1 MLQILRRGQR
11 WILSLV
17 ILVIGFAFV
26 FFLGGGSFQSPFGI
40 SPQVAVAVG
49 DRAYD
54 YREFDRTR
62 QALVDDYRRALGD
75 SFDPETARDTLDQQ
89 TASRL
94 VSRAILAAEAERL
107 GLRVGTAELRD
118 FLRSTPGG
126 AGTDGRIDRDAWLQ
140 YAERDYGS
148 VSRFEDALRED
159 LMAQKAI
166 RVISESIALS
176 DAEVLDQLRY
186 RLEEVE
192 VAYVAVDAKKMAVKE
207 DIPDAEVD
215 ALLAS
220 DLPRVQSAYDGRKS
234 EFDQPE
240 QVRARHILIAAKA
253 AEGADPTAEEE
264 KAIAEA
270 KAKAEAAA
278 ARIRKGEAFEKVA
291 EELSDDQG
299 SKTAGGDLGFFPRG
313 RMVPAFE
320 AAAFSLEPGKISDP
334 VQSTYGFHVIRVE
347 EKRPAKLISF
357 DEAKAS
363 LAREILA
370 EERAK
375 KDADE
380 LVAKLLEAVRSGKT
394 LVEAARERS
403 VSIERP
409 GPIHRRGDGVI
420 PSLGP
425 SKEALAAI
433 FALTPEKPTTDRA
446 YEVSGKRV
454 LFERTGGK
462 LPTEAELAP
471 NLKMARDQLLEQ
483 RRTELSNAWIETRR
497 KELEAEGRLV
507 YNYARNTPQE

>member
-26 FFLGGGSFQSPFGI
+26 FFLGGGSVQSPFGP
-40 SPQVAVAVG
+40 SAKVAVAAG
-49 DRAYD
+49 D
-54 YREFDRTR
+54 REFDFREWDRTR
-62 QALVDDYRRALGD
+62 EAIVNDYRRALGE
-75 SFDPETARDTLDQQ
+75 SFDPEAARDVLDQM
-89 TASRL
+89 TANRL

-107 GLRVGTAELRD
+107 GLRVGQDELRD

-126 AGTDGRIDRDAWLQ
+126 AGTDGRIDREAWLQ

-159 LMAQKAI
+159 LLAQKAI
-166 RVISESIALS
+166 RLISESIALS
-176 DAEVLDQLRY
+176 DAEVRDRLRY
-186 RLEEVE
+186 QLEEVE
-192 VAYVAVDAKKMAVKE
+192 IAYVAVDPKKMAVKE
-207 DIPDAEVD
+207 DIPDGEVD

-220 DLPRVQSAYDGRKS
+220 DLPRVQRAYDDRKS

-240 QVRARHILIAAKA
+240 QVHARHILIAARA
-253 AEGADPTAEEE
+253 PEGGDPAQ
-264 KAIAEA
+264 AEA
-270 KAKAEAAA
+270 AAKQKAEAVA
-278 ARIRKGEAFEKVA
+278 ARIRKGEKFEKVA
-291 EELSDDQG
+291 AEVSDDQG
-299 SKTAGGDLGFFPRG
+299 SKEAGGDLGFFPRG

-320 AAAFSLEPGKISDP
+320 AAAFSLDVGKVSDP

-347 EKRPAKLISF
+347 EKRPAKLVSF

-375 KDADE
+375 KDADD
-380 LVAKLLEAVRSGKT
+380 LVAKLLEAIGSGKT

-409 GPIHRRGDGVI
+409 EPLHRRGDGVI
-420 PSLGP
+420 PGLGT

-433 FALTPEKPTTDRA
+433 FALTPEKPVADRA
-446 YEVSGKRV
+446 FEIAGRRV

-462 LPTEAELAP
+462 APTEADLAP
-471 NLKMARDQLLEQ
+471 NLARAREQLLEQ
-483 RRTELSNAWIETRR
+483 RRQELANAWVEARR
-497 KELEAEGRLV
+497 KELETSGKLV
-507 YNYARNTPQE
+507 YNYARNQPPE